1 MVTNG
6 VTSAGNSTHR
16 IINGRDC
23 QEGRKML
30 LTKASQV
37 QLTALTRTDNHST
50 LVTDGAP
57 CVWDEVVRGAT
68 NTCHLTN

>member
-1 MVTNG
+1 
-6 VTSAGNSTHR
+6 
-16 IINGRDC
+16 
-23 QEGRKML
+23 ML